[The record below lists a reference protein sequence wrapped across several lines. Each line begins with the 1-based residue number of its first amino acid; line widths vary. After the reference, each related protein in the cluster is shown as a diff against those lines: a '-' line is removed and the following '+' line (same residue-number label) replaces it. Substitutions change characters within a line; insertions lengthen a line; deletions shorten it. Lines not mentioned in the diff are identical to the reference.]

1 MAQIVDSTLMINPA
15 HLVRGHSAGTYAR
28 MTIYPLDKAELER
41 KVKDEPDEPIEHHV
55 YDRCRVDIVRI

>member
-1 MAQIVDSTLMINPA
+1 MINPA